1 MSDKNFLNEDEK
13 QSILKFLQGDKS
25 EISEDDKTQI
35 KNYLA
40 KAQDT
45 TSPDPTVDDTQLKE
59 IESKISSIIES
70 INELKKVKP
79 IVEKVEGPSGPPG
92 PVGPEGKQGLQGP
105 VGPIGPEGP
114 VGPAGPKGDRGPR
127 GIAGKSIKKEAVV
140 KELRDDFEF
149 IQQIRSGSGPG
160 FSMGG
165 GGGGE
170 NNVGENIGGGVGVYK
185 EKYSNKLRFR
195 TLSADNITI
204 EESGDVINF
213 SSSKSVC
220 IAPIESISA
229 VEISVGTVA
238 FAVPSEINGYEL
250 TNAVATVYDAGTGTG
265 STDVQIR
272 RRRSGVESDMLST
285 PITISVGE
293 YFAEDGVI
301 DPSNKDVNTGDQIF
315 IDVDSVTS
323 TKPNGLSVTLTFK
336 K

>member
-35 KNYLA
+35 KDYLA

-45 TSPDPTVDDTQLKE
+45 PLSESPVDDSQLKE

-92 PVGPEGKQGLQGP
+92 VPGPQGERGPEGP

-114 VGPAGPKGDRGPR
+114 EGKIGQKGPRGPR
-127 GIAGKSIKKEAVV
+127 GADGKSIKKEAVV

-170 NNVGENIGGGVGVYK
+170 NNVGENVGGGVGVYK

-220 IAPIESISA
+220 IAPFESISA
-229 VEISVGTVA
+229 VNIGIGTIG
-238 FAVPSEINGYEL
+238 FAVPAEINGYVI
-250 TNAVATVYDAGTGTG
+250 TDAVASVYDAGTGSGT
-265 STDVQIR
+265 TDVQIR
-272 RRRSGVESDMLST
+272 RRRSGSEVDMLSS
-285 PITISVGE
+285 PITLSVGE

-301 DPSNKDVNTGDQIF
+301 DHSNKDVNTGDLIF

-323 TKPNGLSVTLTFK
+323 TKPNGLSVTLTFRK
-336 K
+336 